1 MLMQFFWG
9 GGEEGWGRV
18 NEVSL
23 GNVKMVNDAEIWS
36 VWFPGRDGIKMEGDN
51 NKDAI

>member
-9 GGEEGWGRV
+9 GVVGRV